1 MQYLLFSLIVWW
13 SLPEA
18 EETIPR
24 ENPNTPR
31 SISSVYP
38 TSSLLFPF
46 FFSFRRA
53 QGDHAQRRRSRNL
66 TDQIPQNKKEMAFTR
81 YLSGS
86 HFFFA
91 LTGVAGVI
99 NCSPEKKRES
109 SLGSWKHLFIRMM
122 GLRVTLGQY
131 WVVVWSVYK
140 RSGCVYKLYGSVL
153 YHIG

>member
-1 MQYLLFSLIVWW
+1 MVESPGGRRNNPPGKPQHTSVDSFGLPDLIIAFSFL
-13 SLPEA
+13 
-18 EETIPR
+18 
-24 ENPNTPR
+24 
-31 SISSVYP
+31 
-38 TSSLLFPF
+38 
-46 FFSFRRA
+46 FSFRRA

-81 YLSGS
+81 FLSGS

-99 NCSPEKKRES
+99 NCSPEKKKES
-109 SLGSWKHLFIRMM
+109 STGSMKAVICMI
-122 GLRVTLGQY
+122 GLRVTLGRH

-140 RSGCVYKLYGSVL
+140 RSGYVYKLYGSVL